1 MKKPILV
8 SLILLNLPL
17 KALMLEAPTTCWSV
31 NIYFAWGDIS
41 ALSREEGELHE
52 T

>member
-17 KALMLEAPTTCWSV
+17 KALMLEAPAGPADYKPSV
-31 NIYFAWGDIS
+31 FFYYDRIII
-41 ALSREEGELHE
+41 